1 LINVED
7 KVATV
12 KEVFRLQDEKELA
25 EAEKKYMWGIWLKC
39 SNILFLKY
47 KYSLCISYLK
57 FLFLGVSFYKCKIY
71 FISIII

>member
-25 EAEKKYMWGIWLKC
+25 EAEKKYM
-39 SNILFLKY
+39 
-47 KYSLCISYLK
+47 
-57 FLFLGVSFYKCKIY
+57 
-71 FISIII
+71 